1 MEHLDATLAVAASGR
16 VIARGHRADLLDG
29 LPGEVT
35 VTFTGAVPE
44 HLARTSTA
52 PGELRFS
59 TADPAQ
65 ALARLLRDL
74 GPDTA
79 RVRSAAIREPSLDD
93 LYRSL
98 ATRQLPTET
107 HDAA

>member
-16 VIARGHRADLLDG
+16 VIARGHRAGLLDG

-35 VTFTGAVPE
+35 VTFTGALPE
-44 HLARTSTA
+44 HLAQAQPSTP

-59 TADPAQ
+59 AADPAQ

-79 RVRSAAIREPSLDD
+79 KVRTAAIREPSLDD

-98 ATRQLPTET
+98 AET